1 MMQEEAY
8 NFRSDNELESAVK
21 ELLHNS
27 KRIDSRDITV
37 IVDNC
42 NVTLSGSVKSQ
53 EERDYAL
60 TLAHLVQGIGDVR
73 SELIVKRNPG
83 ILPTDIG
90 RN

>member
-1 MMQEEAY
+1 MMQEEANY
-8 NFRSDNELESAVK
+8 YRTDIELESAVK

-27 KRIDSRDITV
+27 KRVDARDVTV
-37 IVDNC
+37 SVDNR

-73 SELIVKRNPG
+73 SELIVKINPG
-83 ILPTDIG
+83 ILPTDVG